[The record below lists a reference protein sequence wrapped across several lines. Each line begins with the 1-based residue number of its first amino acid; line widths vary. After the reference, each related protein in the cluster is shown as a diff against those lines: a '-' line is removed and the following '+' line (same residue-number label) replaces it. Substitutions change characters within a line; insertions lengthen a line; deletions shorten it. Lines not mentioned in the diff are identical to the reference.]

1 MLIEFDVPKNG
12 YFFTRSVPHFP
23 RVPLTEKEIVGLFVA
38 QKTIAQYQGTSLQP
52 VLDSAFRK
60 MTAQLDDSVQYPLDG
75 VDEVL
80 SVRPFAPGDAEL
92 ETFEVLTRA
101 VRERRAVRFVYRK
114 HGQLR
119 TAEKCV
125 HPYRVA
131 YVNNQWTL
139 FARDPK
145 AGEAVRKFILAR
157 LSKPE
162 LTAEKFTVPGKFDL
176 DKELSGSLGVFK
188 GKDDHV
194 VVVDFD
200 AWGADDVR
208 GRRWHSS
215 QELIELGAGRLRV
228 KLRLNSLEEV
238 ERWVLSF
245 GRHCSVLQPRQLAER
260 VRETA
265 AELVNRYAPKGV
277 ES

>member
-1 MLIEFDVPKNG
+1 
-12 YFFTRSVPHFP
+12 
-23 RVPLTEKEIVGLFVA
+23 
-38 QKTIAQYQGTSLQP
+38 
-52 VLDSAFRK
+52 
-60 MTAQLDDSVQYPLDG
+60 MTARSTSLDG

-80 SVRPFAPGDAEL
+80 SIRPFAPGDAEL

-114 HGQLR
+114 HGQLKR
-119 TAEKCV
+119 VQKCV

-145 AGEAVRKFILAR
+145 AGLIVRKFILAR

-162 LTAEKFTVPGKFDL
+162 LTAEKFAAPGKFDL
-176 DKELSGSLGVFK
+176 DKELSGSLGVFR
-188 GKDDHV
+188 GKDDCE

-215 QELIELGAGRLRV
+215 QELTELPEGRLRV

-238 ERWVLSF
+238 ERWVLGF
-245 GRHCSVLQPRQLAER
+245 GQHATVVAPEEL
-260 VRETA
+260 REKLEKTA
-265 AELVNRYAPKGV
+265 RTIHEKYSAGG
-277 ES
+277 

>member
-1 MLIEFDVPKNG
+1 
-12 YFFTRSVPHFP
+12 
-23 RVPLTEKEIVGLFVA
+23 
-38 QKTIAQYQGTSLQP
+38 
-52 VLDSAFRK
+52 
-60 MTAQLDDSVQYPLDG
+60 MTACRYSLDG

-80 SVRPFAPGDAEL
+80 SIRPFAPGDAEL
-92 ETFEVLTRA
+92 ETFEILTRA
-101 VRERRAVRFVYRK
+101 VREHRVVRFVYRK
-114 HGQLR
+114 HGQLKQVQ
-119 TAEKCV
+119 KCV

-145 AGEAVRKFILAR
+145 AGLIVRKFILAR

-162 LTAEKFTVPGKFDL
+162 LTAEKFGVSGKFDL
-176 DKELSGSLGVFK
+176 DKELSGSLGVFR
-188 GKDDHV
+188 GKDDYE

-215 QELIELGAGRLRV
+215 QELTELPGGRLRV

-238 ERWVLSF
+238 EGWVLGF
-245 GRHCSVLQPRQLAER
+245 GGHATVVGPEALKQRLEG
-260 VRETA
+260 TA
-265 AELVNRYAPKGV
+265 RMICEKYSAGG
-277 ES
+277 